1 MVKVEPGGGNVL
13 LHPQDAGAG
22 CPVCRA
28 LVARPVPALEGAVRV
43 KTFRVAGAQLAGGLA
58 LQAPRALEEPLRLD
72 VEASARVPNDEPVDE
87 IYALDCSCRSPD
99 PLDIGF

>member
-1 MVKVEPGGGNVL
+1 MIAAERL
-13 LHPQDAGAG
+13 AQR
-22 CPVCRA
+22 C
-28 LVARPVPALEGAVRV
+28 EGAYR
-43 KTFRVAGAQLAGGLA
+43 AEIGLHKIV
-58 LQAPRALEEPLRLD
+58 RLD